1 MTSNICLKLLARIV
15 ISDELFLFLHVRVW
29 RAIGKVDGRAQ
40 LATEKTDSGR
50 ADSETG
56 FILWSAANRLKSL
69 QLCMA
74 AIFLNHTSLHG
85 FVRIL

>member
-40 LATEKTDSGR
+40 LATEKTDSAGGL
-50 ADSETG
+50 T
-56 FILWSAANRLKSL
+56 LKL
-69 QLCMA
+69 ALYYG
-74 AIFLNHTSLHG
+74 LLRT
-85 FVRIL
+85 V